1 MTPFLSDLDDQVQ
14 SIYIKPQNTWRTG
27 SIYTKYTR
35 SVDAKGH
42 VTDYQYSDTH
52 GGLTAVLLAPDA
64 NGQRSLIEYEYQAF
78 YPAPGVETGLPW
90 IPLAPTYLLT
100 KKTRCLA
107 SSASFSSSCPRN
119 QSLTKSYIYGSST
132 KDSRAP
138 HELEKTIV
146 DPEGIAITESY
157 VYDVAGNLIQQ
168 DGSRLID
175 DRTYFKY
182 DKHRRQTAVILP
194 KADHSAPHQVLL
206 NFYDAQSRVIRTA
219 DGTQSSLSGGYT
231 HLRSSCVTYDL
242 IGRITSSLS
251 AGSSHSEQFC
261 PSTSGDHVSYTT
273 YTYDSLG
280 RQDKVTRHLG
290 VSQGANRVTKNTYY
304 ANGLVHKV
312 IRAFG
317 TPLQQNYQTYTY
329 NSNNQIASVV
339 DANGN
344 TTTYQYDGHDRLSK
358 LIFPDGTKESY
369 TYDLNNN
376 RISKNTRDGRTV
388 SYGYDPRNQLINKTV
403 PAAVAG
409 DPTRYNFEFDLAGRT
424 ISDRYW
430 STTQRYTYDNAGRM
444 TQKAHDD
451 TAVTLSYQFDR
462 AGNVTQMTYPDGWQV
477 AFAYD
482 ALNRVVN
489 AHEGQASVNERNG
502 RLLASISYDNL
513 SRRQSIQYGNG
524 VLVSYGYT
532 MRNNLTRLS
541 YEFTGSDTATFD
553 YGYNQVGQ
561 LISSGVNDARL
572 FWSADA
578 DTPDISYTA
587 NNLNQYMQVGTDR
600 LNYDT
605 NGNLTDR
612 GNDKSYAYD
621 AENALSRVYSNGN
634 QIAHYIHYAD
644 GNRRYK
650 NVGGA
655 IERYFYTGNQEIFE
669 TADNATNKRRR
680 YVRLPGSNDE
690 PFLMLDYTRSQTNP
704 SEVWAHQDR
713 LGSTVVT
720 TNVNGSVTGRVAYSP
735 YGSSDDSVSIP
746 FLYTG
751 QKRDP
756 ETGLY
761 YYKARYYDTELGRFL
776 QTDPVGYEDQMNLYT
791 YVANDPM
798 NLLDPTGMTIYN
810 PDDKPLDEETTE
822 SLNELDESTP
832 GVDYTVT
839 SGQRTTKENKAV
851 GGAEESHHVV
861 ENGGT
866 GVDVNPTITSDAP
879 EGTTTETV
887 ADSAAEAGFTGIITY
902 TKADGTSNNANGGRL
917 HLDKRKSTYHAKA
930 KKNSKGKTY
939 YVPTTY
945 GK

>member
-1 MTPFLSDLDDQVQ
+1 
-14 SIYIKPQNTWRTG
+14 
-27 SIYTKYTR
+27 
-35 SVDAKGH
+35 
-42 VTDYQYSDTH
+42 
-52 GGLTAVLLAPDA
+52 
-64 NGQRSLIEYEYQAF
+64 
-78 YPAPGVETGLPW
+78 
-90 IPLAPTYLLT
+90 
-100 KKTRCLA
+100 
-107 SSASFSSSCPRN
+107 
-119 QSLTKSYIYGSST
+119 
-132 KDSRAP
+132 
-138 HELEKTIV
+138 
-146 DPEGIAITESY
+146 
-157 VYDVAGNLIQQ
+157 
-168 DGSRLID
+168 
-175 DRTYFKY
+175 
-182 DKHRRQTAVILP
+182 
-194 KADHSAPHQVLL
+194 
-206 NFYDAQSRVIRTA
+206 
-219 DGTQSSLSGGYT
+219 
-231 HLRSSCVTYDL
+231 
-242 IGRITSSLS
+242 
-251 AGSSHSEQFC
+251 
-261 PSTSGDHVSYTT
+261 
-273 YTYDSLG
+273 
-280 RQDKVTRHLG
+280 
-290 VSQGANRVTKNTYY
+290 
-304 ANGLVHKV
+304 
-312 IRAFG
+312 
-317 TPLQQNYQTYTY
+317 
-329 NSNNQIASVV
+329 
-339 DANGN
+339 
-344 TTTYQYDGHDRLSK
+344 
-358 LIFPDGTKESY
+358 
-369 TYDLNNN
+369 
-376 RISKNTRDGRTV
+376 
-388 SYGYDPRNQLINKTV
+388 
-403 PAAVAG
+403 
-409 DPTRYNFEFDLAGRT
+409 
-424 ISDRYW
+424 
-430 STTQRYTYDNAGRM
+430 M

-669 TADNATNKRRR
+669 TSDNATNKRRR

-720 TNVNGSVTGRVAYSP
+720 TDVNGSVTGRVAYSP

-761 YYKARYYDTELGRFL
+761 YYKARYYDTELGRFI
-776 QTDPVGYEDQMNLYT
+776 QTDPIGYEDQMNLYA
-791 YVANDPM
+791 YVHNDPM
-798 NLLDPTGMTIYN
+798 NATDPTG
-810 PDDKPLDEETTE
+810 EF
-822 SLNELDESTP
+822 
-832 GVDYTVT
+832 GVVGALIGAGVEAGLQLAANGKITDL
-839 SGQRTTKENKAV
+839 KAV
-851 GGAEESHHVV
+851 AIAGAVGAVTGGV
-861 ENGGT
+861 
-866 GVDVNPTITSDAP
+866 
-879 EGTTTETV
+879 
-887 ADSAAEAGFTGIITY
+887 
-902 TKADGTSNNANGGRL
+902 GGRL
-917 HLDKRKSTYHAKA
+917 ATQALKGSITASRATATTAAAGGAASGVGAVTSNAVDGKATTPTQAAVAVAGGAAGAGAGAKIANRVASKLDNLSKSSNLGQGIADTTRSSYGGGAGEIGSSAGETAGTAATEAAANLAQKELNEHL
-930 KKNSKGKTY
+930 
-939 YVPTTY
+939 
-945 GK
+945 